1 MKKVVLIFGIIIG
14 VVSCST
20 DDTDTTIYEQ
30 KSNKTNLYKE
40 NTSDFCP
47 TCRDSIS
54 RDNTQSTDSIH
65 DEIIDPVK
73 PKKD

>member
-20 DDTDTTIYEQ
+20 EDTDTTYEQ
-30 KSNKTNLYKE
+30 KSNKTNSFRE
-40 NTSDFCP
+40 NTSDFCI
-47 TCRDSIS
+47 TCRDTIS
-54 RDNTQSTDSIH
+54 RDNTQSTDSIY
-65 DEIIDPVK
+65 DETIDPVK